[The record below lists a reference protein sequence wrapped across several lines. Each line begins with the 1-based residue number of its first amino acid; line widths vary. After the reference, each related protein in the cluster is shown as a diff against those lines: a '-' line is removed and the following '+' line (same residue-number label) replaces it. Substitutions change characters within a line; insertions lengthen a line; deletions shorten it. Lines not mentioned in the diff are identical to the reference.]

1 MTSELSSPPFS
12 LQKATLRV
20 FLQRQLLFLE
30 EGAECSAALSG
41 RFQPGQTRSRPVAVH
56 PRVTAPPP
64 FGAVCRVRG
73 QLPPGPSQFLG
84 FLPESR
90 PRLGPR
96 AQLRPQLLIRALRW
110 ASSPAARNIRPP
122 PSALGTH
129 GVQPARPAPPSPPPP
144 PTPGSHSRG
153 GPTLRSPLQGHPGQS
168 EPAETARPL
177 GEGRGGG
184 GGGDGGGGKAGGRG
198 AASTPVA

>member
-1 MTSELSSPPFS
+1 MKSTRWF
-12 LQKATLRV
+12 A
-20 FLQRQLLFLE
+20 
-30 EGAECSAALSG
+30 EGS
-41 RFQPGQTRSRPVAVH
+41 
-56 PRVTAPPP
+56 
-64 FGAVCRVRG
+64 
-73 QLPPGPSQFLG
+73 
-84 FLPESR
+84 ESR

-184 GGGDGGGGKAGGRG
+184 GGGDGGGGKAGAEWYASQSEWE
-198 AASTPVA
+198 AACSSPLPTARWPEQSRNLLRDRRMDDRPDG